1 MTKYKN
7 KKHWSLKFDY
17 DYLIK
22 TQSDSTVRRFL
33 IEVMEL
39 LNDYRVENIKY
50 RERIKTLKEVLR
62 MMKEVQ
68 R

>member
-1 MTKYKN
+1 MTRYKN

-62 MMKEVQ
+62 MMKEV
-68 R
+68 

>member
-17 DYLIK
+17 DHLIK
-22 TQSDSTVRRFL
+22 TQSDNTVRCFL
-33 IEVMEL
+33 IEAMEL

-62 MMKEVQ
+62 MVKDI

>member
-62 MMKEVQ
+62 MMKEV
-68 R
+68 